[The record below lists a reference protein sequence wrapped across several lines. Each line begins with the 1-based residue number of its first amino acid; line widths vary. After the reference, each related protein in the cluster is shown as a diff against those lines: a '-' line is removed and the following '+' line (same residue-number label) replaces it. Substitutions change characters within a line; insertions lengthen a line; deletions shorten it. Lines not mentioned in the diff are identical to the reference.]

1 MQQVA
6 SIILVQRTFIN
17 SVIPFLF
24 QANIAVL
31 FIVILNIYAGN
42 VLWTREIRENLLEIQ
57 DLSWVVTHYKDLGM
71 DRRETKKVVSEW
83 GMEWARYMEEK
94 LYLAF
99 ESGNK
104 IPAHL
109 RSIKIMQ

>member
-31 FIVILNIYAGN
+31 FIVILNRYAGN

-71 DRRETKKVVSEW
+71 DRRETKNSLVSGEW
-83 GMEWARYMEEK
+83 NGQDIWRR
-94 LYLAF
+94 
-99 ESGNK
+99 NC
-104 IPAHL
+104 IWHL
-109 RSIKIMQ
+109 RVEIKFQLTWGVLK